1 KTCDMLDFSR
11 VSFDKALRLNVE
23 SNSSE
28 FWGKYKLIK
37 LGDIASVQKGTAITS
52 SDAVPGAYKVVAGG
66 KDYAYIH
73 NEYNR
78 DENIITI
85 SASGANAGFVNY
97 WSEKI
102 FASDCTTVRGQDVTA
117 TKFIYYYLKSNQEN
131 IINNLQKGAAQPHVY
146 PEDIKVLP
154 VPVPPLEVQEQIV
167 AECEQVEEQRTS
179 LSKLIENLRGEIE
192 KIVRE
197 ESGKYLNS
205 TLILEDMLV
214 PINGGNIK
222 IPKEDILKRGN
233 IPVITQE
240 SGILISGYTENLETI
255 KDLPLIVFGD
265 HTCVFKHVDFEFIRG
280 ADGTQLLK
288 FDSSKINI
296 KYAYYYLNTINITN
310 KDKYER
316 HMKYLKLVSVPVPP
330 LDVQQKLVVQV
341 EQLEAKIAHAE
352 ANLKILAGKY
362 ASILNNYLN

>member
-1 KTCDMLDFSR
+1 
-11 VSFDKALRLNVE
+11 
-23 SNSSE
+23 
-28 FWGKYKLIK
+28 
-37 LGDIASVQKGTAITS
+37 
-52 SDAVPGAYKVVAGG
+52 
-66 KDYAYIH
+66 
-73 NEYNR
+73 
-78 DENIITI
+78 
-85 SASGANAGFVNY
+85 
-97 WSEKI
+97 
-102 FASDCTTVRGQDVTA
+102 
-117 TKFIYYYLKSNQEN
+117 

-265 HTCVFKHVDFEFIRG
+265 HTCVFKYVDFEFIRG

-330 LDVQQKLVVQV
+330 LDVQQKLVAQI
-341 EQLEAKIAHAE
+341 EQIEAKIAHAE